1 MPHPAVNA
9 SGGRVQRVPG
19 LGDQRGFS
27 LLDLLVCIL
36 IISVLMA
43 VMLPVL
49 SHVSEATKR
58 VICRSNVRQLGMG
71 ITLYAEA
78 NKDRLPRSVFQSNQQ
93 PYQPQAMTVVHTETA
108 WDGLG
113 HLFSGDFI
121 NTPEVFYCPSHRG
134 ENRFEVYAS
143 AWGARAGVINTNY
156 HYRGLPAGLPTSK
169 QFLQDLDPGVTLIA
183 DGMQSL
189 SDINHKGGLNIF
201 RADLSVLWFE
211 DRQQEWMSSV
221 PAALTDPNAAYGVA
235 QAWWVLDT
243 GERRGF
249 PGINGNNGFGPAN
262 LLQPRIH

>member
-1 MPHPAVNA
+1 MLHPPVKAMR
-9 SGGRVQRVPG
+9 SLGRLPG
-19 LGDQRGFS
+19 AGVRRGFS

-36 IISVLMA
+36 IIGVLLA
-43 VMLPVL
+43 IMLPVL
-49 SHVSEATKR
+49 SHVGEATKR

-71 ITLYAEA
+71 VNLYAEA
-78 NKDRLPRSVFQSNQQ
+78 NKDRLPKSVFQANQLA
-93 PYQPQAMTVVHTETA
+93 YQPQQMTYVHTGTA

-134 ENRFEVYAS
+134 EQRYDTYQDAWAS
-143 AWGARAGVINTNY
+143 RTGPINTNY
-156 HYRGLPAGLPTSK
+156 HYRGRPAGLPTNK
-169 QFLQDLDPGVTLIA
+169 QFLQDLDPGITLIA
-183 DGMQSL
+183 DGMQAL
-189 SDINHKGGLNIF
+189 SDINHKGGLNIL

-221 PAALTDPNAAYGVA
+221 PAALTDPNAAFGVA

-249 PGINGNNGFGPAN
+249 PGISGGNGLGPTN
-262 LLQPRIH
+262 LMQAPIR